1 MNVEAD
7 VVTTEDWVPAWRRAH
22 SDGFI
27 GLDFL
32 TAIDRGDHLEL
43 LGRAVRGFEDRFIA
57 IIVGDEPVP
66 TITQVY
72 PAAAWHEREIA
83 EMFGVVFVGHDTE
96 RLLTRDGDPPLMLKS
111 APLAARVEKPWP
123 GAGKRNRKPG
133 VPSEWLVEP

>member
-7 VVTTEDWVPAWRRAH
+7 VVTAEEWVPAWQGAF
-22 SDGFI
+22 DQGFI

-32 TAIDRGDHLEL
+32 TAIDRGDHLEI

-57 IIVGDEPVP
+57 TFVGDEPVP

-83 EMFGVVFVGHDTE
+83 EMFGVVFVGHDTA
-96 RLLTRDGDPPLMLKS
+96 RLLTRDGDPPLLRKS

-123 GAGKRNRKPG
+123 GAGKRGRKPG
-133 VPSEWLVEP
+133 VPNEWLAES

>member
-7 VVTTEDWVPAWRRAH
+7 GVTIEEWVPTWRRAH
-22 SDGFI
+22 DDGFI

-32 TAIDRGDHLEL
+32 TAIDRGDHLEI

-57 IIVGDEPVP
+57 AIVGDAPVP

-83 EMFGVVFVGHDTE
+83 EMFGLVFAGHDTE
-96 RLLTRDGDPPLMLKS
+96 RLLTRNGDAPLLRKS
-111 APLAARVEKPWP
+111 APLGARVDKPWP

-133 VPSEWLVEP
+133 VPSEWLATS